1 MLTKPKTQNVVPQ
14 KMLTKPKTQNVVPQK
29 MLTKPKTQNVDQT
42 LTRISE
48 SFDAFIP

>member
-14 KMLTKPKTQNVVPQK
+14 KMLTKPKTLNVVPQK

-48 SFDAFIP
+48 SFDAFKP